1 MRGGTPALNLGGHKL
16 TKISTNQVS
25 IVGATIASGGGS
37 VEIGSGIFSI
47 ETTSSFSDSL
57 GSFLVDNGGT
67 LGLRTTTPTFTWPVT
82 LNAGATIRN
91 TGATAT
97 NYSPIVLAGN
107 ATLDA
112 NSQITTLNGIVS
124 SPGGPCGLTKIG
136 ANTFVLTAVNTY
148 GGNTLISAGILSLGG
163 SGSIAN
169 STNINIGSG
178 ATLDVSSLA
187 APFTLGSSQ
196 TLMAGGATGTVNG
209 NLNLSAGL
217 LAFNYANGTPTLTV
231 TSGIMTLNDN
241 AVTVTVSGSALPP
254 GNYKLISAGTG
265 GSVSGSVSGS
275 VVTINGAGATA
286 SSRLKII
293 SGELYLVVDHSPV
306 AQPMTVTR
314 TAGLAL
320 KVALSGVATNWSD
333 VDGDTVTWSGI
344 NLVTTN
350 GVSLTINSTWI
361 FYTNNANVADQISYV
376 ISDGQGGTA
385 AGLINVVMNPF
396 VTGQSA
402 AVTVGGGAATI
413 NFAGIPGYS
422 YGVSRST
429 NLTDWVTI
437 VTTNAPASGV
447 FNYLDNF
454 GDLGS
459 VPSAAYY
466 RLQWNP

>member
-112 NSQITTLNGIVS
+112 NSQITTLNGAVS
-124 SPGGPCGLTKIG
+124 SPGGSCGLTKMG

-163 SGSIAN
+163 SGSVAN

-275 VVTINGAGATA
+275 VLTINGAGATA
-286 SSRLKII
+286 SSRLKMI
-293 SGELYLVVDHSPV
+293 SGELYLVVDHPPV
-306 AQPMTVTR
+306 AQTMTVTR
-314 TAGLAL
+314 TAGLVL
-320 KVALSGVATNWSD
+320 KVALSDVATNWSD

-350 GVSLTINSTWI
+350 GVSLTTNSTWI
-361 FYTNNANVADQISYV
+361 FYTNNANMADQISYV

-385 AGLINVVMNPF
+385 TGLINVVMNPF
-396 VTGQSA
+396 MTGQSA

-413 NFAGIPGYS
+413 NFAGIPGY
-422 YGVSRST
+422 
-429 NLTDWVTI
+429 I
-437 VTTNAPASGV
+437 A
-447 FNYLDNF
+447 NYIDIYTYC
-454 GDLGS
+454 GRLGG
-459 VPSAAYY
+459 
-466 RLQWNP
+466 